1 MEQVSTPPSGRGPA
15 LPTLDLLGD
24 PVTLT
29 ADLVDIPSPSGHET
43 LIADAIEAS
52 LRNLNLPGVEILR
65 FNNNVLARTHLN
77 LPGRV
82 ILAGIWIPFRSPT
95 TSPATV
101 PPTPT
106 AWTPC
111 TAVAPWT

>member
-29 ADLVDIPSPSGHET
+29 ADLVDIPSPSGQET

-52 LRNLNLPGVEILR
+52 LR
-65 FNNNVLARTHLN
+65 T
-77 LPGRV
+77 
-82 ILAGIWIPFRSPT
+82 
-95 TSPATV
+95 
-101 PPTPT
+101 
-106 AWTPC
+106 
-111 TAVAPWT
+111 